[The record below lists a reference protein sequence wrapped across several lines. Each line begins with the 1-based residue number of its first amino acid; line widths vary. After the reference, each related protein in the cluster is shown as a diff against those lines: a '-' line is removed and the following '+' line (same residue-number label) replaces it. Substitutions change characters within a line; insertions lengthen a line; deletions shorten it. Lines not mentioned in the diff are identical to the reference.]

1 MQTNWSDIDSN
12 KSDSMTSKD
21 QRYEQNDFLIFFI
34 VSLKLVPEIDSEYE
48 FIDEHNV
55 SFLENIVVKYQ
66 CLIEKYLKT
75 HDVLD
80 SQKFKINLLCEEKI
94 NYIEKIWFLKFEFNL
109 SSRETIF

>member
-1 MQTNWSDIDSN
+1 M
-12 KSDSMTSKD
+12 
-21 QRYEQNDFLIFFI
+21 
-34 VSLKLVPEIDSEYE
+34 PEIDSEYE

-80 SQKFKINLLCEEKI
+80 SQKFKINLLCEENI
-94 NYIEKIWFLKFEFNL
+94 NYIEKIWFLEFEFNL
-109 SSRETIF
+109 SLRETIF